1 MHHYTI
7 IQVENIQD
15 GRNTPEAWKA
25 GYNKEKGGAMVV
37 DDDEDDEDEEDERIS
52 VPLTITMGVIAFYIF
67 MGALLFGFWE
77 DWEALDASYFCFVTV
92 STIGFGDIVPGSA
105 NFETKAD
112 QYKMI
117 LSAIYMLFGLA
128 LLSMCF
134 SLIQEEI
141 ATKFKWVG
149 EKLGIIEK
157 DKDEDDEDEEE
168 EIEDDILRPI
178 EKTKPGMEK
187 CKPGME

>member
-1 MHHYTI
+1 MS
-7 IQVENIQD
+7 EDRN
-15 GRNTPEAWKA
+15 NTPEAWKA
-25 GYNKEKGGAMVV
+25 GFNKGKGEPIVV
-37 DDDEDDEDEEDERIS
+37 EDDEEEEEDEEDERIS

-67 MGALLFGFWE
+67 VGALLFVFWE
-77 DWEALDASYFCFVTV
+77 GWEALDASYFCFVTV

-117 LSAIYMLFGLA
+117 LSSIYMLFGLA

-141 ATKFKWVG
+141 ATKFTWVG
-149 EKLGIIEK
+149 EKLGIVQKEK
-157 DKDEDDEDEEE
+157 DEEE
-168 EIEDDILRPI
+168 EEEEEEEDEDEDVPPMQQI
-178 EKTKPGMEK
+178 KPGLEES
-187 CKPGME
+187 KPGLEKPKSDID